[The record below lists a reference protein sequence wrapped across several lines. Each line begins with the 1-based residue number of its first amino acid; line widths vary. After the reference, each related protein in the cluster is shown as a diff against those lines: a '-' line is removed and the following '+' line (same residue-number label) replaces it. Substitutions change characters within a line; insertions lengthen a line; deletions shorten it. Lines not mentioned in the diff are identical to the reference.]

1 MDQRNTRVVRAT
13 SYLLIYLTAVYPL
26 HPAMAA
32 GITPDN
38 HQTQVQHQGDVPVV
52 NIATPNDAGISH
64 NTYQAFNVATQ
75 GAILNNAT
83 QT

>member
-1 MDQRNTRVVRAT
+1 MDQRNTPVVRAT

-38 HQTQVQHQGDVPVV
+38 SQTQVQHQGNVPL
-52 NIATPNDAGISH
+52 
-64 NTYQAFNVATQ
+64 
-75 GAILNNAT
+75 ILKH
-83 QT
+83 